1 MSTTAPGPGAG
12 FDPFADGSTLLLS
25 MESQLVSLYAE
36 RDQLQRELGV
46 SDAAD
51 IIALVRD
58 LRDEIAGLRS
68 RLAEAEATPAM
79 TPPALPAAAVPAPPP
94 AAPTAGAPAAS
105 DDELEAWRTLG
116 GTPAELR
123 RRLEGHERQIA
134 SVVTLVD
141 NLNSLLQSVP
151 FEPVDLSGCDET
163 VVDPVRKLEKRVG
176 SVINLVDSVND
187 LLKER
192 R

>member
-1 MSTTAPGPGAG
+1 MSTTAPGHGAG

-46 SDAAD
+46 SDAGE
-51 IIALVRD
+51 IISLVRGLQEEVAA
-58 LRDEIAGLRS
+58 LRARV
-68 RLAEAEATPAM
+68 AELGAVS
-79 TPPALPAAAVPAPPP
+79 VPAPPP
-94 AAPTAGAPAAS
+94 APVAETPAPPPAPAAAG
-105 DDELEAWRTLG
+105 DELASWRNLG
-116 GTPAELR
+116 ETPAELR

-134 SVVTLVD
+134 SVITLVD

-151 FEPVDLSGCDET
+151 FEPVDLSGCDES
-163 VVDPVRKLEKRVG
+163 VVEPVRKLEKRVG